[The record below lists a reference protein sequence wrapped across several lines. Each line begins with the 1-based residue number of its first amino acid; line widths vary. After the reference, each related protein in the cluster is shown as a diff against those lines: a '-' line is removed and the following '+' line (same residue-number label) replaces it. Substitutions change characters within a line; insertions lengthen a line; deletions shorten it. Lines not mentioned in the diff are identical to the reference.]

1 MQTRDSQQRHT
12 VVEKMAIA
20 ASPDA
25 VWERMRNF
33 NALSDWHP
41 AVASGPADRG
51 NNVGSV
57 RRLGLHGGGEIV
69 ETLLAHSDAERGYS
83 YRAQDGGALPVAG
96 YVSSLHVRPDGAGRS
111 LVEWRGDFHAVTA
124 PGRDAAEVVKAIA
137 GVYQAG
143 LAQLK
148 QLAEGR

>member
-1 MQTRDSQQRHT
+1 MHTPGQQERHT
-12 VVEKMAIA
+12 VIEKISIG

-33 NALSDWHP
+33 NALSEWHP

-57 RRLGLHGGGEIV
+57 RRLSLHGGGEII
-69 ETLLAHSDAERGYS
+69 ETLLGHSDAERSYS
-83 YRAQDGGALPVAG
+83 YRAQDGGALPVGG
-96 YVSSLHVRPDGAGRS
+96 YVSSLHVRPEGTGRS
-111 LVEWRGDFHAVTA
+111 VVEWRGDFRAITA
-124 PGRDAAEVVKAIA
+124 PGRDDAEVVKTIS

-148 QLAEGR
+148 QLAEA